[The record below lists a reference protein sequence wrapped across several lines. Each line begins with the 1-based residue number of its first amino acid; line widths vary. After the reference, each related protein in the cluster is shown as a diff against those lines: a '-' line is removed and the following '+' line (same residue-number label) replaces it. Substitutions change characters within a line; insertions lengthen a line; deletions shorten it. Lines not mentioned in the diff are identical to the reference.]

1 MDKTYERINSLFE
14 HGLIDSGISIL
25 ISVVIVLVINKIINK
40 IIKKKI
46 NDPLKLV
53 FPMRIKKIVLV
64 TIVLAIIMSEIT
76 AMQSIIKALLASGGI
91 LAVVVGLASQEAASN
106 MINGFMIMAYKPYK
120 IGDFVNVREYN
131 VIGTVIDIS
140 MRHSVIETLERT
152 QVIIPNTI
160 MNKAIIENVSNVKTQ
175 KANYLYLEVSYESD
189 IQKAIEI
196 IQEEG
201 SKHSLCLDGRT
212 KAQKKK
218 HEPMVKV
225 HCVEFN
231 DSGIQLRATLLS
243 KDSGAGFQL
252 LSDLRL
258 IIKKRFDENGIDI
271 PYPHRVVINETRE
284 KNDEQT
290 K

>member
-1 MDKTYERINSLFE
+1 M
-14 HGLIDSGISIL
+14 
-25 ISVVIVLVINKIINK
+25 
-40 IIKKKI
+40 
-46 NDPLKLV
+46 
-53 FPMRIKKIVLV
+53 
-64 TIVLAIIMSEIT
+64 
-76 AMQSIIKALLASGGI
+76 
-91 LAVVVGLASQEAASN
+91 
-106 MINGFMIMAYKPYK
+106 
-120 IGDFVNVREYN
+120 
-131 VIGTVIDIS
+131 
-140 MRHSVIETLERT
+140 
-152 QVIIPNTI
+152 
-160 MNKAIIENVSNVKTQ
+160 
-175 KANYLYLEVSYESD
+175 
-189 IQKAIEI
+189 
-196 IQEEG
+196 
-201 SKHSLCLDGRT
+201 LDGRT